1 MLMVST
7 FDSFF
12 WTFILSLYIIIQQ
25 LVVIMNNKRLRRTNN
40 IRLNN
45 KLPKHLKCHNR
56 IKQRPVIQTEN
67 DISH

>member
-45 KLPKHLKCHNR
+45 TLGISN
-56 IKQRPVIQTEN
+56 VIITN
-67 DISH
+67 KGP